1 MDVTIRRARPEEARG
16 LSDVALRSKGHWG
29 YDPGFLER
37 AERELTV
44 RAIDLALGRTF
55 VAERDGAVVGF
66 YGLEYEA
73 PELGLAYMFVE
84 PRHIGDCESM
94 EPSQSP
100 DRGSLTLAAGWPMAS
115 WLPSTRGVT
124 TPQNRARSASGAG
137 QLGVV
142 VKSSRNRR
150 HIRRNLDFQRD
161 FTRQSPPTVAFADST
176 P

>member
-1 MDVTIRRARPEEARG
+1 MAKLKYRSISKRTVD
-16 LSDVALRSKGHWG
+16 ALKVEDRDAVFW
-29 YDPGFLER
+29 DDRLPGF
-37 AERELTV
+37 
-44 RAIDLALGRTF
+44 
-55 VAERDGAVVGF
+55 
-66 YGLEYEA
+66 
-73 PELGLAYMFVE
+73 
-84 PRHIGDCESM
+84 GDCESM